1 MRYVKKINALQT
13 STNIISQHTTA
24 FGNTENGC
32 FLYLQNIDNQHLC
45 FCKTLSD
52 STGKE
57 KDSESGYYYFG
68 ARYYDCDLSGLFLS
82 VDPMSDKYPSI
93 SPYAYCAWNPVKLVD
108 PDGED
113 IWIGDILYSANMS
126 SDGDGYDDFS
136 KKAIDALNE
145 IYSTAEGKLMLD
157 DLISKDINV
166 SIYFGFETE
175 NYLSPA
181 PDNSYYN
188 IETNTPGTGE
198 SFDCDIY
205 WNSTHSDGQHCV
217 NGIDYNT
224 TLDLADEIA
233 HAFDAVN
240 GWTYKRLKTINGD
253 LIDEGVV
260 NGYDKREFQA
270 AYRVNVIREQMGNNN
285 YRTKYYPNSKIA
297 DKKSFYKPCWYSL
310 RTTDRAQR
318 INFDIPK

>member
-1 MRYVKKINALQT
+1 MRYVNKFNALQK
-13 STNIISQHTTA
+13 SGNIIYQHTTT

-32 FLYLQNIDNQHLC
+32 FWILQGVDNQYSN
-45 FCKTLSD
+45 FYQILSD

-57 KDSESGYYYFG
+57 KDSESGFYYFG

-82 VDPMSDKYPSI
+82 VDPMADKHPSL

-108 PDGED
+108 PDGRD

-126 SDGDGYDDFS
+126 SEDEDYDDFS
-136 KKAIDALNE
+136 KMAINALNE
-145 IYSTAEGKLMLD
+145 IYQTAEGKLMLD
-157 DLISKDINV
+157 DLISKDIYV
-166 SIYFGFETE
+166 SISYGGVTE
-175 NYLSPA
+175 NYLDPA
-181 PDNSYYN
+181 DDDSYYN

-198 SFDCDIY
+198 GFNCDIY
-205 WNSTHSDGQHCV
+205 WNSTQSGGQRCV
-217 NGIDYNT
+217 NGVDYNT

-240 GWTYKRLKTINGD
+240 GWAYKCQKTKNGD
-253 LIDEGVV
+253 LIDDGVV

-285 YRTKYYPNSKIA
+285 YRTKYYSSPNIA
-297 DKKSFYKPCWYSL
+297 DKKTFYKPCWYTL
-310 RTTDRAQR
+310 RTTDKSQR
-318 INFDIPK
+318 IVYDIPQ